1 MNQVLRSWKKIISAN
16 GVGGSIKKEKFVI
29 KYFLDNFES
38 SSEKLKKIIS
48 ANGKNYVKQQ

>member
-1 MNQVLRSWKKIISAN
+1 MGWVDPL
-16 GVGGSIKKEKFVI
+16 KKEHLWW